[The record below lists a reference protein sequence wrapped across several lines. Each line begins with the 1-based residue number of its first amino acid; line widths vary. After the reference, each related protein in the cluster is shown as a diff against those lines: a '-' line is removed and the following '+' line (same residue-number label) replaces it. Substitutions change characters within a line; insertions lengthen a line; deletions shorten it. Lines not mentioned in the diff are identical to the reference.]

1 MKVKKLKIAGLRAL
15 TQIELEFQPG
25 MNLLVGVNGVGK
37 TTVLDAL
44 RISLSRILVPLTS
57 QRLSKVGIEANDIQI
72 GAASMQLECYVE
84 HQEKDFNVLI
94 LKHKEKYVEDKAGEV
109 REQVIERHD
118 REEFSPPNWLT
129 FFPDSKRSS
138 IQPVGIY
145 YSVRRSIPIEQKQ
158 STLDSFSPNRDFNL
172 QEIADWIY
180 TNEILAEENPRAG
193 LHVGAL
199 RYAADKFLPEY
210 KNLHVVD
217 LNGAKF
223 LMVEKNGIPLN
234 VRQLSDGERGVL
246 ALALDLARRL
256 SIANPGLDNPVADGE
271 GIILIDEL
279 DLHLHPK
286 WQRTIVENLTST
298 FPKCQFIVT
307 THSPQII
314 PSVEPE
320 NVLIMKD
327 GKVDA
332 ASRTLGMDSNW
343 ILRFLMDTVDR
354 PHEAVE
360 AIEKVETLILN
371 GDFKAA
377 RHEISQ
383 CREKDFDL
391 VEWVIFEARM
401 ARIEILKK

>member
-44 RISLSRILVPLTS
+44 RFSLSRIFLALTN
-57 QRLSKVGIEANDIQI
+57 QKLSKVSIESHNIQI
-72 GAASMQLECYVE
+72 GAESIQIECEVE
-84 HQEKDFNVLI
+84 HQAKDFSLLL
-94 LKHKEKYVEDKAGEV
+94 LKQKQQYVGGSPGEV
-109 REQVIERHD
+109 RAQVIERPD
-118 REEFSPPNWLT
+118 IEEFIPANWLSS
-129 FFPDSKRSS
+129 FPNSKQSN
-138 IQPVGIY
+138 IQPIGVF

-158 STLDSFSPNRDFNL
+158 STVDSFSANRDFNL
-172 QEIADWIY
+172 QEIADWIH
-180 TNEILAEENPRAG
+180 TNEILAEENHKYG

-199 RYAADKFLPEY
+199 RYAADTFLPEY
-210 KNLHVVD
+210 QNLHVID
-217 LNGAKF
+217 FEGTKH
-223 LMVEKNGIPLN
+223 LMIKKNGIPLN

-256 SIANPGLDNPVADGE
+256 SIANPGLDNPIAEGE

-286 WQRTIVENLTST
+286 WQRTIVENLTKT
-298 FPKCQFIVT
+298 FPKCQFIAT

-327 GKVDA
+327 GKVDSA
-332 ASRTLGMDSNW
+332 NRTFGMDSNW
-343 ILRFLMDTVDR
+343 ILRVLMETDDR
-354 PHEAVE
+354 PYE
-360 AIEKVETLILN
+360 AIEAIKKVENLILA
-371 GDFKAA
+371 GDFTKA
-377 RHEISQ
+377 RQEISEYKQ
-383 CREKDFDL
+383 KDLDPT
-391 VEWVIFEARM
+391 EWAVFEARM
-401 ARIEILKK
+401 ARMEILNK